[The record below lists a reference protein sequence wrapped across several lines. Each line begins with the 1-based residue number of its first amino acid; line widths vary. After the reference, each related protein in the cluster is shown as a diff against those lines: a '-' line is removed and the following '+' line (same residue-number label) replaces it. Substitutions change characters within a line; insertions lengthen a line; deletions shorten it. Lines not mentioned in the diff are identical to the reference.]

1 LTKEEALV
9 FWQAGDKQSYLFA
22 VTREGFRFHVIPVGQ
37 QKLSDMVTRLREGL
51 DVEQLGQGIDVGNP
65 VLFDLGRA
73 YELYAL
79 LLGPVEDLIKA
90 KRRLLLVPTASLTA
104 VPFHLLV
111 TDKPAVAV
119 PAKQLAL
126 YREAAWL
133 VKRHAVTVLP
143 SVASLKALRV
153 LAGPTPGGQPMIG
166 FGDPDYS
173 AGPATPSPQRA
184 GKKATTRT
192 RGYSEY

>member
-1 LTKEEALV
+1 
-9 FWQAGDKQSYLFA
+9 
-22 VTREGFRFHVIPVGQ
+22 
-37 QKLSDMVTRLREGL
+37 
-51 DVEQLGQGIDVGNP
+51 
-65 VLFDLGRA
+65 
-73 YELYAL
+73 
-79 LLGPVEDLIKA
+79 
-90 KRRLLLVPTASLTA
+90 TA

-153 LAGPTPGGQPMIG
+153 LAGPTPAGPPIIP
-166 FGDPDYS
+166 FPDPPYS
-173 AGPATPSPQRA
+173 AGPAPPAPQRA

-192 RGYSEY
+192 RGYSEYWRGAGVDRGKLASLLPALPDTGIELKAIAADLGVPVGSLFLGKAASETTVKRTDLSK

>member
-1 LTKEEALV
+1 AAITALRQQIGEIERRHADVAARLAKEFPNYAALTEPAPLGSLAAQGLLTKEEALV

-22 VTREGFRFHVIPVGQ
+22 VTREGFRFHVIPVGP
-37 QKLSDMVTRLREGL
+37 QKLSDMVTGLREGL
-51 DVEQLGQGIDVGNP
+51 DVEQLGQGIDVGNR

-111 TDKPAVAV
+111 TDK
-119 PAKQLAL
+119 
-126 YREAAWL
+126 
-133 VKRHAVTVLP
+133 
-143 SVASLKALRV
+143 
-153 LAGPTPGGQPMIG
+153 
-166 FGDPDYS
+166 
-173 AGPATPSPQRA
+173 
-184 GKKATTRT
+184 
-192 RGYSEY
+192 